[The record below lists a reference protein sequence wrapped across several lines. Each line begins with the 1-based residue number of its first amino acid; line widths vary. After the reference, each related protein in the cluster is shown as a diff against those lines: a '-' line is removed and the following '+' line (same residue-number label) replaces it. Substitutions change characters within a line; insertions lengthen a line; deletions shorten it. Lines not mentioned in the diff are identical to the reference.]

1 MKNKIEARNLKRSVF
16 FFNGER
22 KIYAKFRAITISHSI
37 IILSYMQVYTW
48 WQSNN
53 RDKYPSSLL
62 VTVTSVP
69 SSKQESVLYQQLPL
83 NDLFDDSYDSQRRLL
98 TERRTSESTIGL
110 PKWARLAAQSC
121 KIPNEKMFETE
132 ASENGCFYVAFS
144 NDGKYLACV
153 HSEEY
158 NYPIVIYEVRSQCR
172 RYWDKLVS
180 HL

>member
-1 MKNKIEARNLKRSVF
+1 
-16 FFNGER
+16 
-22 KIYAKFRAITISHSI
+22 
-37 IILSYMQVYTW
+37 MQVYTW

-83 NDLFDDSYDSQRRLL
+83 NDLFDDSHDSQRRLSM
-98 TERRTSESTIGL
+98 ERRTSESTIGL

-158 NYPIVIYEVRSQCR
+158 NYPIVVYEVRSQCR
-172 RYWDKLVS
+172 RY
-180 HL
+180 

>member
-1 MKNKIEARNLKRSVF
+1 M
-16 FFNGER
+16 
-22 KIYAKFRAITISHSI
+22 SHSI
-37 IILSYMQVYTW
+37 IFLSHMQVYTW

-83 NDLFDDSYDSQRRLL
+83 NDLLDDAREDNDSRRRLS
-98 TERRTSESTIGL
+98 TERRTSDSTIGL

-158 NYPIVIYEVRSQCR
+158 DYPIVVYEVRSQC
-172 RYWDKLVS
+172 VTGIEIN
-180 HL
+180 

>member
-1 MKNKIEARNLKRSVF
+1 
-16 FFNGER
+16 
-22 KIYAKFRAITISHSI
+22 
-37 IILSYMQVYTW
+37 MQVYTW

-69 SSKQESVLYQQLPL
+69 SSKQESVLYQQLSL
-83 NDLFDDSYDSQRRLL
+83 NDLLDDSHNDSQRRLS

-158 NYPIVIYEVRSQCR
+158 NYPIVVYEVRPQCR
-172 RYWDKLVS
+172 RYIEIN
-180 HL
+180 

>member
-1 MKNKIEARNLKRSVF
+1 
-16 FFNGER
+16 
-22 KIYAKFRAITISHSI
+22 
-37 IILSYMQVYTW
+37 MQVYTW

-62 VTVTSVP
+62 VTITSVP
-69 SSKQESVLYQQLPL
+69 SSKRESVVYQQLSL
-83 NDLFDDSYDSQRRLL
+83 NDLLDDSHNDSQRRLS

-110 PKWARLAAQSC
+110 PKWTRLAAQSC

-158 NYPIVIYEVRSQCR
+158 NYPIVVYEVRLQCR
-172 RYWDKLVS
+172 RY
-180 HL
+180 

>member
-1 MKNKIEARNLKRSVF
+1 M
-16 FFNGER
+16 
-22 KIYAKFRAITISHSI
+22 IYVKFRNNV
-37 IILSYMQVYTW
+37 ILNKLLLLLFCIQVYTW

-62 VTVTSVP
+62 VTVTSIP
-69 SSKQESVLYQQLPL
+69 PPKLESVLYQKLSI
-83 NDLFDDSYDSQRRLL
+83 NDLLDESQNNLRDLSKC
-98 TERRTSESTIGL
+98 TSESIGL

-132 ASENGCFYVAFS
+132 VSERGCFYVAFS

-158 NYPIVIYEVRSQCR
+158 YYPIVVYEVRQYR
-172 RYWDKLVS
+172 RYRKQISRKERRMKEKNEKDN
-180 HL
+180 

>member
-1 MKNKIEARNLKRSVF
+1 
-16 FFNGER
+16 
-22 KIYAKFRAITISHSI
+22 
-37 IILSYMQVYTW
+37 MQVYTW

-62 VTVTSVP
+62 VTVTSIP
-69 SSKQESVLYQQLPL
+69 SSKHESVLYQQLPL
-83 NDLFDDSYDSQRRLL
+83 NDLLDDERNDSQRRPS
-98 TERRTSESTIGL
+98 TERHTSESTIAL

-144 NDGKYLACV
+144 NDGKYLACI

-158 NYPIVIYEVRSQCR
+158 NYPIVVYEVRSQ
-172 RYWDKLVS
+172 LAGIQIIS

>member
-1 MKNKIEARNLKRSVF
+1 
-16 FFNGER
+16 
-22 KIYAKFRAITISHSI
+22 
-37 IILSYMQVYTW
+37 MQVYTW

-83 NDLFDDSYDSQRRLL
+83 NLFDDSHDSQRRLL

-172 RYWDKLVS
+172 RY
-180 HL
+180 